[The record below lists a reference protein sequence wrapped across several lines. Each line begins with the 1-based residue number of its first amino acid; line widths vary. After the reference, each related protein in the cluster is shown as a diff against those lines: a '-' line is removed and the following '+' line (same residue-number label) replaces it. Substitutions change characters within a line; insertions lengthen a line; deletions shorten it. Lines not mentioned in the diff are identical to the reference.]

1 MGASAEEVVGVKI
14 RHRRGRELYLS
25 GVKTLAIGADGWT
38 TAQVW
43 EAADQPEH
51 VALSDGA
58 REAIRAAHRVVL
70 EHCAS
75 GAAVYGV
82 NTGFGD
88 LASVPIASEDLAE
101 LQRRLLVSHACGVGD
116 PVPER
121 VVRTMLLL
129 KVVGLSRGHS
139 GVAEATVDRLLL
151 LLTRGALPVVPSQG
165 SLGASGDLAPL
176 AHLVLPLIG
185 VGDVMVG
192 GERRA
197 AQDVL
202 AGWGLEPLVL
212 GPKEGLALINGTQLM
227 AAYGVESARRMHRI
241 AMAADTLA
249 ALSLEAW
256 HGRSEPFSEA
266 IHRVRPHP
274 GAAESARVVRSWL
287 AGSRQQTEPRTQVQ
301 DPYSFRCVPQVHGA
315 SRDVLAHALT
325 VLDRELQGVTDN
337 PLVFPETGEILSGG
351 NFHGQPLALT
361 LEAMALATH
370 EWASIS
376 ERRTFKLL
384 AGRQGL
390 PPFLAAEP
398 GLNSG
403 LMIPQYTAASLVSQN
418 KHLCMPA
425 AADTIDSSNG
435 QEDHVS
441 MGANSALKLWRILD
455 NAEQVLAIECL
466 TAAQALDLRGCDGMA
481 PALHALHTS
490 FRRRVPFLRED
501 AFLAPHL
508 AAALDWFRT
517 EADWNPPT

>member
-1 MGASAEEVVGVKI
+1 
-14 RHRRGRELYLS
+14 
-25 GVKTLAIGADGWT
+25 
-38 TAQVW
+38 
-43 EAADQPEH
+43 
-51 VALSDGA
+51 
-58 REAIRAAHRVVL
+58 
-70 EHCAS
+70 
-75 GAAVYGV
+75 
-82 NTGFGD
+82 
-88 LASVPIASEDLAE
+88 
-101 LQRRLLVSHACGVGD
+101 
-116 PVPER
+116 
-121 VVRTMLLL
+121 
-129 KVVGLSRGHS
+129 
-139 GVAEATVDRLLL
+139 
-151 LLTRGALPVVPSQG
+151 
-165 SLGASGDLAPL
+165 
-176 AHLVLPLIG
+176 
-185 VGDVMVG
+185 
-192 GERRA
+192 
-197 AQDVL
+197 
-202 AGWGLEPLVL
+202 
-212 GPKEGLALINGTQLM
+212 
-227 AAYGVESARRMHRI
+227 
-241 AMAADTLA
+241 
-249 ALSLEAW
+249 
-256 HGRSEPFSEA
+256 
-266 IHRVRPHP
+266 
-274 GAAESARVVRSWL
+274 
-287 AGSRQQTEPRTQVQ
+287 
-301 DPYSFRCVPQVHGA
+301 
-315 SRDVLAHALT
+315 

-418 KHLCMPA
+418 KQLCTPA

-466 TAAQALDLRGCDGMA
+466 TAAQALDLRGCDGIA
-481 PALHALHTS
+481 PALHALHAN

-501 AFLAPHL
+501 AFLSPHL